1 MKTIFFILLRIIFY
15 LIVIHGI
22 HKSIIWALGIGS
34 REEPEKERRE
44 SRDKNNDVKVLYK
57 SNKIGC
63 C

>member
-1 MKTIFFILLRIIFY
+1 MD
-15 LIVIHGI
+15 
-22 HKSIIWALGIGS
+22 KSIIWALGIGS

-44 SRDKNNDVKVLYK
+44 SRDKNNDVKVLYNNK